1 MAISQT
7 STHLLRTLHFSRS
20 TTARPLFTKG
30 RPSRRSHHN
39 VNSTHPSMTW
49 FTSCRR
55 RPRDRLI
62 PLKRQMRLGH
72 SILRTPSSQRH
83 LLHLCLE
90 NLYLHREPGLIVQT
104 LPPHILAPIASN
116 LLHRQKRRLLRQ
128 NRRRLLK
135 GINARRACS
144 TWPQLGE
151 VDGPHRRHRC
161 PNHSNPR
168 PHRPERAKP
177 KVPRMRITSGV
188 RPQMLVST
196 FLLLS
201 PRPEKAKPK
210 VPRMRI
216 TSGVRPQMLI
226 STFRLLAPHPERLHR
241 YYHRHRRAPRTK
253 THSLYQ
259 MFSMP
264 SPCQDLPLDHR
275 YSFPPR
281 LILPVHHPLE
291 GLCRHLLSQLQL

>member
-1 MAISQT
+1 
-7 STHLLRTLHFSRS
+7 
-20 TTARPLFTKG
+20 
-30 RPSRRSHHN
+30 
-39 VNSTHPSMTW
+39 
-49 FTSCRR
+49 
-55 RPRDRLI
+55 
-62 PLKRQMRLGH
+62 MRLGH

-144 TWPQLGE
+144 TWPQPGE

-168 PHRPERAKP
+168 PHRPER
-177 KVPRMRITSGV
+177 
-188 RPQMLVST
+188 
-196 FLLLS
+196 
-201 PRPEKAKPK
+201 AKPK